1 MDKEFLTHIIEEVI
15 DFALPIISLL
25 FASVWLVQSI
35 YIIVSTDIFAVVRL
49 FPLNIAM
56 HATSALSVS
65 LIYIINYFFFR
76 TFLPGHLRVVR
87 AMLFTVVG
95 AIFYDLVWSI
105 SNIVINDYGSF
116 LLPLVSF
123 TIVLSYIIIFDKK
136 NFKILDVDLVKI
148 LFVTVI
154 YGVTFTLFI
163 FSGFFQQ
170 FALYELG
177 LATDPHGWVWLLH
190 KTVTLWI
197 WTIFALR

>member
-1 MDKEFLTHIIEEVI
+1 
-15 DFALPIISLL
+15 
-25 FASVWLVQSI
+25 
-35 YIIVSTDIFAVVRL
+35 
-49 FPLNIAM
+49 M

-136 NFKILDVDLVKI
+136 NFKILNVDLVKI
-148 LFVTVI
+148 LFVTVVYSI
-154 YGVTFTLFI
+154 TFALFI

-197 WTIFALR
+197 WTIFELR